1 MTQNQEIRFA
11 VVMYGGVS
19 LCIYINGVAQELLRL
34 VRSTSGADISDDPVT
49 AVYKR
54 LSERILDVDHP
65 DPGHPV
71 PTRFVVDLL
80 SGTSAGG
87 INAVFLAKALAARAK
102 NLDVLRDTW
111 LRVAD
116 MAQLLNSQV
125 ELFSQKRSLLRGQWM
140 YEQLLD
146 AFNDIDKPQQC
157 DPAATYDQVREID
170 LFVTNTDLKGV
181 QTPMRISDQ
190 ELTERIHKGSFHF
203 RFDSEQFVD
212 KASAQNF
219 PPVNHF
225 APEFN
230 PLLAFAARCTSSFPI
245 AFPPMRFRDIEKSI
259 GPTAFAEQAARFRR
273 FFHWVPMAASP
284 GSVQRTIEF
293 DQRPL
298 ADGGYL
304 DNKPFG
310 HVIDALTYRATD
322 RKHARKLLFVDPF
335 PEHQARQ
342 EDASHI
348 DFLTNA
354 RLAAM
359 DLPRYETI
367 RGDIE
372 RILQGNQARQRLKS
386 LQEFLE
392 KQMQLQAQRR
402 AAQQESAFVQGQAQ
416 QMAPDNTAEEIN
428 AEADKKPARKA
439 FRLPL
444 TEMIDRHGPSY
455 GTYHIIRVDS
465 TTDQLARTLSLLAGS
480 ASQEDLFLAI
490 RYVAAEWRKDRF
502 SPDGDDNANPKLL
515 TESEF
520 LSRFDYS
527 FRLRLILH
535 LLAAANENEN
545 CPPEI
550 RRALITQLIRIR
562 RCARRFCE
570 MGSENPLHS
579 LITNFQG
586 QEGQGGSLNWD
597 DLKVILLPKSDVDRA
612 RKAREIYL
620 RFHTSI
626 DSLAEQIQEH
636 WKQVFIQN
644 FNETRELLA
653 KCPELKVHYKT
664 FDFRDMLSMTYLE
677 GSEVREHA
685 PVQIHRVSP
694 DDGIQLRS
702 EKNEGKKLA
711 GYAVAD
717 FGAFLHR
724 PWRENDILW
733 GRLDAATQIV
743 SALLPHESQAAE
755 RKNFVE
761 ELYSAIIQQEAK
773 LRQLDDPSNLSSFTP
788 IAPKDLADT
797 LAAKYQVPAAPPNH
811 QLLSQL
817 ASASQILGRM
827 IEEDLGQKGSPALFL
842 KTVGGALAGIVA
854 FLTPSSMWEVFTQYW
869 LQLIGAL
876 GLTLWLTGSYMPE
889 QILSASAAA
898 LLASLGRT
906 LFFGCI
912 GVWFLFQV
920 LGTLLSAVGIPSNPL
935 TRILRW
941 VLVLL
946 LIVVLGVGI
955 WKLPDFL
962 RLVQNLWPQ

>member
-49 AVYKR
+49 AIYKR

-65 DPGHPV
+65 VPGQPV

-87 INAVFLAKALAARAK
+87 INAVFLAKALAVRAK

-116 MAQLLNSQV
+116 MAQLLNSQA

-203 RFDSEQFVD
+203 RFDAEQFAD
-212 KASAQNF
+212 RASADNF

-245 AFPPMRFRDIEKSI
+245 AFPPMRFRDIETTI
-259 GPTAFAEQAARFRR
+259 GATEFAKQAARFRR
-273 FFHWVPMAASP
+273 FFHWVPLAASP
-284 GSVQRTIEF
+284 GSVQRSIEF

-322 RKHARKLLFVDPF
+322 RKHSRKLLFVDPF
-335 PEHQARQ
+335 PERQARQ
-342 EDASHI
+342 EDSSHI

-386 LQEFLE
+386 LQTFLE
-392 KQMQLQAQRR
+392 KQVQRR
-402 AAQQESAFVQGQAQ
+402 AAQQETALVQGQAQ
-416 QMAPDNTAEEIN
+416 QMAPENVPEEVTAE
-428 AEADKKPARKA
+428 AEKKPARKA

-444 TEMIDRHGPSY
+444 SEMMDRHGPSY

-502 SPDGDDNANPKLL
+502 SPDGDEDANPKLL

-550 RRALITQLIRIR
+550 RRALIAQLIRIR

-570 MGSENPLHS
+570 IGPENPLHS
-579 LITNFQG
+579 IITNFQD
-586 QEGQGGSLNWD
+586 QEGQGGSLTWD
-597 DLKVILLPKSDVDRA
+597 DLKEILRLKSERDRA
-612 RKAREIYL
+612 TKAREMYI
-620 RFHTSI
+620 RFHASI
-626 DSLAEQIQEH
+626 DSLADQIQEH
-636 WKQVFIQN
+636 WRDVFIQN
-644 FNETRELLA
+644 YNETREILA
-653 KCPELKVHYKT
+653 KFPELKAHYKT

-685 PVQIHRVSP
+685 PVEVHRVSP

-702 EKNEGKKLA
+702 DKNEGKKLA

-733 GRLDAATQIV
+733 GRLDAASQIV
-743 SALLPHESQAAE
+743 CALLPHESQAPE
-755 RKNFVE
+755 RQSFTE
-761 ELYSAIIQQEAK
+761 DLYSAIVQQEAK
-773 LRQLDDPSNLSSFTP
+773 IRALDDPSQLASFTQ
-788 IAPKDLADT
+788 IAAKDLADV
-797 LAAKYQVPAAPPNH
+797 LASKYQVPPAPPNH
-811 QLLSQL
+811 QLLGQL

-889 QILSASAAA
+889 QILSDSAAA

-912 GVWFLFQV
+912 GVWALFQV
-920 LGTLLSAVGIPSNPL
+920 LGSLLATTGLPNNPF

-941 VLVLL
+941 ALVLL
-946 LIVVLGVGI
+946 VVIVLGVGI

-962 RLVQNLWPQ
+962 RLVQNLWS